1 LSAEFD
7 FRHPQSAEKALLA
20 AILFFIGAGV
30 YVLLARVPREEPSL
44 FRNGEQAERS
54 RASALAGFEQEQEG
68 PLLRHNLFVSESQ
81 VRWRPDPA
89 ALLLE
94 EPDDSRDDPP
104 EIAVEIAVPP
114 EPPPPEPP
122 PPPPDPPPVPR
133 RIEVR
138 YAGVVHRLDGHR
150 RALLDVRPS
159 GGQILLQ
166 EGDTFE
172 GFQVEGIHRNHL
184 SLERDGDVISLPLNS
199 ATILEAP

>member
-1 LSAEFD
+1 LSSEFD
-7 FRHPQSAEKALLA
+7 LRNPQSAEKALLA
-20 AILFFIGAGV
+20 AMLFFIGAGV
-30 YVLLARVPREEPSL
+30 YVLLARVPGEEASL
-44 FRNGEQAERS
+44 TRNGEQAERS
-54 RASALAGFEQEQEG
+54 RASALAGFEEEREG

-81 VRWRPDPA
+81 ARWRPDPA

-104 EIAVEIAVPP
+104 EIAVEVIV
-114 EPPPPEPP
+114 PPEPP

-184 SLERDGDVISLPLNS
+184 SLERDGTLTSLSLNT
-199 ATILEAP
+199 ATMLEVP